1 MVAARVCAGVWVCC
15 GAQGVA
21 SGRAQSAAQN
31 APPGGVQ
38 SGAAGNT
45 APVMRVTTRLV
56 QVSAVVEDKKG
67 KPVSGLK
74 PEDFQLLDNGKPQSI
89 SFFATEADLQREW
102 EAAPATGGSAKAKLP
117 GNVFENRAGAEP
129 SPGSATVILFDAL
142 NTPIKDQI
150 YAKAEILAFLRQ
162 LNPQDHVAVYLLT
175 RRLTV
180 INEFTQ
186 DAEALLQ
193 AVERLRTALSLL
205 ETNANQGYVSAADMG
220 IPDPKG
226 ARRLANMMNDMTSSL
241 SDLANLERMQITA
254 QALEAVANHVAGIPG
269 RKNLIWVSGSFPVSI
284 ALSSSDNSPVD
295 TQAQNFAGRMAQVAR
310 VMSQANVAICPVDA
324 RGLILPGDFD
334 ASVAHPA
341 GPDASA
347 FTNLTGTDEQATM
360 RLLAERTGGRA
371 FINNNDIQGAIRTT
385 LAETRHTYELG
396 FYPDHGNWDGK
407 FHELKLRVKKSGVSL
422 HYRKGYFAVA
432 DAPNGANA
440 ARVSLQ
446 TAMWSPMDASGI
458 GLQAEVQTI
467 DLAKR
472 KLDLRVFVETKP
484 LRLAEA
490 DGRYAGSLDAVY
502 LQLGAGDAV
511 VAAEPLTYKIDL
523 SQKDYEAA
531 LARGYEMKVPL
542 AIRPETR
549 TLRVIVR
556 DAGSGEVGSVTI
568 PVEKFIPPVATAQG
582 AAVTPRRGAEKIH
595 P

>member
-1 MVAARVCAGVWVCC
+1 MLLAAGVCAGACGRC
-15 GAQGVA
+15 GAQG
-21 SGRAQSAAQN
+21 GE
-31 APPGGVQ
+31 
-38 SGAAGNT
+38 AGNT

-56 QVSAVVEDKKG
+56 QVSVVVEDKKG
-67 KPVSGLK
+67 KPVGGLK

-89 SFFATEADLQREW
+89 SLFSTEADLERERD
-102 EAAPATGGSAKAKLP
+102 ASPSGGVTPGLP
-117 GNVFENRAGAEP
+117 GNVFENRASAEER
-129 SPGSATVILFDAL
+129 PGSVTVILFDAL
-142 NTPIKDQI
+142 NTPVKDQI
-150 YAKAEILAFLRQ
+150 YAKAEILGFLRQ
-162 LNPQDHVAVYLLT
+162 LKPQDHVAVYLLT

-186 DAEALLQ
+186 DAEALLT
-193 AVERLRTALSLL
+193 AVERLRTAVSLL

-226 ARRLANMMNDMTSSL
+226 ARRLANMMNEVTSSL
-241 SDLANLERMQITA
+241 SDLANLERVQITA

-295 TQAQNFAGRMAQVAR
+295 TQAQNFSGRMAQVAR
-310 VMSQANVAICPVDA
+310 VMSQANVAIYPVDA

-347 FTNLTGTDEQATM
+347 FANLTGTEEQGTM

-432 DAPNGANA
+432 GAPSGANA
-440 ARVSLQ
+440 ARAALQ

-458 GLQAEVQTI
+458 GLQARVQAI
-467 DLAKR
+467 DLAAR
-472 KLDLRVFVETKP
+472 KLDLGVLVEMKP
-484 LRLAEA
+484 LRLAEEE
-490 DGRYAGSLDAVY
+490 GRHAGSLDAVY

-511 VAAEPLTYKIDL
+511 VAAEPLSYKLDL
-523 SQKDYEAA
+523 TQKDYEAA
-531 LARGYEMKVPL
+531 MEHGYEMKEPL
-542 AIRPETR
+542 VIRADTR

-568 PVEKFIPPVATAQG
+568 PLEKFIPAMAAQRTG
-582 AAVTPRRGAEKIH
+582 EEKTH